1 MSHVLVTG
9 GSGYVGRFIVEALM
23 DAEHGVSIAGRRA
36 PRRGQFSRPVDFREA
51 PLSPEGP
58 PPGLFDGITAFVHAG
73 FDHVP
78 GRYRGGE
85 GDDPAGFRARNLTGT
100 QHLFTAAK
108 DAGLGRVVFLSSR
121 AVYGRQRPGE
131 RLFETTPPDPD
142 TLYGEVKLE
151 GERALITLGAPWFVG
166 TSLRVTGVY
175 GAAAPGQPHKWSAL
189 FDDYLKACPIAPRV
203 GTEVHGS
210 DVAQAVC
217 RVLDTPAGLV
227 AGLVFNVS
235 DLVIDRRD
243 VLAPLQAATG
253 CSHPLPAPGDAGQ
266 VNAMDTA
273 RLAGLGWSPGGR
285 DLFAATMAE
294 LVDAALR

>member
-23 DAEHGVSIAGRRA
+23 DAGHGVSIAGRRA
-36 PRRGQFSRPVDFREA
+36 PRHDLFSRPVDFRAA
-51 PLSPEGP
+51 PLSPDGP
-58 PPGLFDGITAFVHAG
+58 PPGLFDGITALVHAG

-85 GDDPAGFRARNLTGT
+85 GDDPAGFRACNLTGT
-100 QHLFTAAK
+100 KRLFTAAR
-108 DAGLGRVVFLSSR
+108 DAGVGRVVFLSSR
-121 AVYGRQRPGE
+121 AVYGRQQPGV

-151 GERALITLGAPWFVG
+151 GERALIALDAPGFVG

-175 GAAAPGQPHKWSAL
+175 GAPAPGEPHKWSAL
-189 FDDYLKACPIAPRV
+189 FEDYLKARPIAPRV

-217 RVLDTPAGLV
+217 RVLAAPAGRV
-227 AGLVFNVS
+227 AGTVFNVS
-235 DLVIDRRD
+235 DLLIDRRD
-243 VLAPLQAATG
+243 MLAPLKLATG
-253 CSHPLPAPGDAGQ
+253 CPHPLPAPGDAGQ

-294 LVDAALR
+294 LVDAACR